1 MLPWRPDMIVSQQ
14 LARLSSSGRTPD
26 NAMHGRRGSKP
37 YRVEWI
43 GEPGAALATFAD
55 LAAAIRHVGS
65 LCLDQ
70 QHIVIHGDEVV
81 WPHNVRRRVA
91 AKERDP

>member
-1 MLPWRPDMIVSQQ
+1 MIVSQQ
-14 LARLSSSGRTPD
+14 LARLSYIGRTPD
-26 NAMHGRRGSKP
+26 NSMHSRRGSKP

-43 GEPGAALATFAD
+43 GEPGAALATFED

-65 LCLDQ
+65 LRLDQ
-70 QHIVIHGDEVV
+70 QHVVIYRDEVV

>member
-1 MLPWRPDMIVSQQ
+1 MSQQ
-14 LARLSSSGRTPD
+14 LASLSYSGRTPD
-26 NAMHGRRGSKP
+26 KAMHSRRGSQP

-91 AKERDP
+91 AKEQDP

>member
-1 MLPWRPDMIVSQQ
+1 MIVSQQ
-14 LARLSSSGRTPD
+14 LARLSYSGRTPD
-26 NAMHGRRGSKP
+26 NAMRSRRGNKP

-43 GEPGAALATFAD
+43 GEPGAALATFED

-70 QHIVIHGDEVV
+70 QHVVIHRDEVV

-91 AKERDP
+91 TRERDP